1 MSFGWLLRSADPP
14 GKPLGRRCRGTP
26 PRMASRRM
34 ANIRLTAVAMLVCV
48 GLSAAVVVAALRLP
62 AVIAV
67 SAWGRQTAAA
77 SIGRLLAGSATFD
90 GPLSGMLVAIDP
102 GHGGPDRGACH
113 LPSGLVEKEIN
124 LDMAFRLERALKA
137 NGAQVF
143 LTRRDDSFLSLDE
156 RARRANERGADVF
169 VSLHVNRYPS
179 PECFGAQTFYLP
191 ESLEGRR
198 LALLIQEEL
207 RNVYPPNY
215 RQALPGNYRV
225 LRGTAMPAALVEI
238 GFVTNA
244 TDRALMQQDD
254 YREAVAAAI
263 VRGIVRFVQGETV
276 AGALAEPGTGPP
288 SGAAGSAP
296 SGVAGEGWG

>member
-1 MSFGWLLRSADPP
+1 VFSFGWLARWGHDPREP
-14 GKPLGRRCRGTP
+14 TRGRRHTAM
-26 PRMASRRM
+26 PRRPARM
-34 ANIRLTAVAMLVCV
+34 RLAAAVVLACV
-48 GLSAAVVVAALRLP
+48 GLSAAAFFAGLRIAAVV
-62 AVIAV
+62 AV
-67 SAWGRQTAAA
+67 SAGGGELGIAR
-77 SIGRLLAGSATFD
+77 IGRLLAQGAAVD
-90 GPLSGMLVAIDP
+90 GPLSGVLVAVDP

-124 LDMAFRLERALKA
+124 LDMALRLERALKA
-137 NGAQVF
+137 SGAQVF
-143 LTRRDDSFLSLDE
+143 LTRRDDTFVSLDE
-156 RARRANERGADVF
+156 RARRANEQGADVF
-169 VSLHVNRYPS
+169 VSLHVNRFPS

-207 RNVYPPNY
+207 RQVYPPNY

-244 TDRALMQQDD
+244 TDRDLMQQDD

-263 VRGIVRFVQGETV
+263 ARAIIRFVRGE
-276 AGALAEPGTGPP
+276 
-288 SGAAGSAP
+288 SADQP
-296 SGVAGEGWG
+296 TQDDE